1 MAQIGKRTGVAQLF
15 GRKFHGLIAWWLWR
29 TFYLSNLPTI
39 NKKLKVMGEWTAD
52 ILFKPDVSMIKRFVM
67 KEGYHQDV
75 LESRNI
81 KKEME
86 KTNNSTSESQ

>member
-15 GRKFHGLIAWWLWR
+15 GRKFHGLVAWWLWH

-39 NKKLKVMGEWTAD
+39 NKKLKVMGDWTANF
-52 ILFKPDVSMIKRFVM
+52 LFKPDVSMIKRFVV
-67 KEGYHQDV
+67 KEDHYHHD
-75 LESRNI
+75 LESHNI

-86 KTNNSTSESQ
+86 KINSPTSESK